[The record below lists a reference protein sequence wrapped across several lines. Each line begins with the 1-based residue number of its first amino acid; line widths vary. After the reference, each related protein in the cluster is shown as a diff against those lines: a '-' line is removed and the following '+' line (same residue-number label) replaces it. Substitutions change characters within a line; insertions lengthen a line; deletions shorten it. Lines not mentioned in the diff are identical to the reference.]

1 MRMFGKKAPEQQL
14 GGGGAITAIA
24 DSTAYYYVGI
34 TNASSD
40 PITITSVDFT
50 F

>member
-14 GGGGAITAIA
+14 GGGAITAIA
-24 DSTAYYYVGI
+24 DSTAYYYAGI
-34 TNASSD
+34 TNASYD